1 MTLQITQVHDAAYL
15 SDGRVLFRCDCGDIT
30 DVYCEILPGH
40 RNAPNNRRL
49 QRWLNSNT
57 PTDYVEPTAV
67 PPHNER
73 RQERQE
79 VFSRTLDRLNPV
91 WHDALTPTQQTALA
105 TWRQAWLDYPATGI
119 RPADL
124 EGIFD

>member
-40 RNAPNNRRL
+40 RNTPNNKRL
-49 QRWLNSNT
+49 QRWLASNT
-57 PTDYVEPTAV
+57 PTDYVEPAAV

-73 RQERQE
+73 REERRE

-91 WHDALTPTQQTALA
+91 WHGELTTAQQSALA